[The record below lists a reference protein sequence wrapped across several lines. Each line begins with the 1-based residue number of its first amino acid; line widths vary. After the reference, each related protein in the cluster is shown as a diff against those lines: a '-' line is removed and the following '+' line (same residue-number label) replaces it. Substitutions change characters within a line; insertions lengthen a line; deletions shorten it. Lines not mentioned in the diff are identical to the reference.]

1 MHYAEC
7 SSHDED
13 FLERRTATTWPFL
26 QLIDQQLLGNGKNG
40 ENKDKDCSNSSGR
53 YFIELWWWQQLSSS
67 LLTLQI
73 TSSSRWLPVL
83 PHRSWVMT
91 VTDTAPTIL
100 LTKIKTARNAEHF
113 SASGYLL
120 QPHRANWTNCTK
132 SALCGAVKR
141 SIGFTTGFHNHRE
154 VGAFSVIVQLCRLI
168 VCSTSTAAS
177 CGAGS
182 GNVNFSP
189 SDLSRRGPPHTIL
202 HRGQVRKKW
211 KTRAGCPELPIT
223 VTQGDHWTSKW
234 SQQNITKC

>member
-1 MHYAEC
+1 MLIFSWQYSVANCSFFWLQQIWKVLFVGVWQNSLFRNWSVLLQSCQSITLQTTFCHFYLRVHYAEC

-40 ENKDKDCSNSSGR
+40 ENKDKDCSNSSDR
-53 YFIELWWWQQLSSS
+53 YSIELWWWQQLSSS

-132 SALCGAVKR
+132 SALCM
-141 SIGFTTGFHNHRE
+141 E
-154 VGAFSVIVQLCRLI
+154 
-168 VCSTSTAAS
+168 
-177 CGAGS
+177 
-182 GNVNFSP
+182 
-189 SDLSRRGPPHTIL
+189 
-202 HRGQVRKKW
+202 
-211 KTRAGCPELPIT
+211 
-223 VTQGDHWTSKW
+223 
-234 SQQNITKC
+234 